1 MTKTTEQLA
10 STLGEQLKTRGWKLV
25 TAESCTGGGL
35 AYAITAIPGSSV
47 WFERGFITYS
57 NLSKMELLGVSELTL
72 NTVGSVSEETAGE
85 MAEGALHYS
94 QAEVSIA
101 ITGIAG
107 PDGAT
112 SNKPLGT
119 VWIACAATHTS
130 TKITH
135 HLFSGDRSAI
145 REQSIQAA
153 LEILIKTLIF
163 KEL

>member
-1 MTKTTEQLA
+1 MTTTIEQLA
-10 STLGEQLKTRGWKLV
+10 SNLGEQLRTRAWKLV

-35 AYAITAIPGSSV
+35 AYAITAIPGSST
-47 WFERGFITYS
+47 WFEHGFITYS
-57 NLSKMELLGVSELTL
+57 NLSKIELLGVSELTL
-72 NTVGSVSEETAGE
+72 NTVGSVSEQTARE
-85 MAEGALHYS
+85 MAEGALHHS
-94 QAEVSIA
+94 KAQVSIA

-119 VWIACAATHTS
+119 VWIACAAINTP

-135 HLFSGDRSAI
+135 HLFSGDRKSI

-153 LEILIKTLIF
+153 LEILTNILIF
-163 KEL
+163 KGL